1 MTITTIRRRRAARVA
16 IGVALT
22 ASAIAASGAVNT
34 SSGQSGSAPG
44 VTYGG
49 QKNADWSWFRLDASR
64 RVVAAA
70 QIPVA
75 ISGARC
81 SNHRGYFTA
90 FYFGSEDYRTIAVA
104 ADGSFSKEATDRYRD
119 RGNLYRETAKLSG
132 RVTDS
137 RVSAT
142 ISGTVRV
149 VKASGAV
156 VRCTFG
162 PQPFAAFN

>member
-1 MTITTIRRRRAARVA
+1 MNTTTIRRRRGARVG
-16 IGVALT
+16 IGVAVT
-22 ASAIAASGAVNT
+22 ACAIAASGAVNT
-34 SSGQSGSAPG
+34 SSGQSGSGPG

-49 QKNADWSWFRLDASR
+49 QKNADWSWLRLDFSR
-64 RVVAAA
+64 RVVAAG

-75 ISGARC
+75 VSGARC
-81 SNHRGYFTA
+81 SNHKGYFTT
-90 FYFGSEDYRTIAVA
+90 FYFGSEDYRTIALA
-104 ADGSFSKEATDRYRD
+104 EDGSFSKNLTDRYRD

-149 VKASGAV
+149 VKPSGAV
-156 VRCTFG
+156 VRCTYG

>member
-1 MTITTIRRRRAARVA
+1 MTTTKRQRAARVA
-16 IGVALT
+16 IGVALA
-22 ASAIAASGAVNT
+22 ASTIAASGALNT

-49 QKNADWSWFRLDASR
+49 QKNADWVWLRLDFGR
-64 RVVAAA
+64 RVVAAG

-75 ISGARC
+75 INGARC
-81 SNHRGYFTA
+81 SNHKGYFTA
-90 FYFGSEDYRTIAVA
+90 FYFGSEDYRTISVA
-104 ADGSFSKEATDRYRD
+104 EDGSFTRNLSDRYRD
-119 RGNLYRETAKLSG
+119 RGNLYKETAKLTG

-137 RVSAT
+137 RVSGT

-156 VRCTFG
+156 QRCTYG
-162 PQPFAAFN
+162 PQPWSAFN